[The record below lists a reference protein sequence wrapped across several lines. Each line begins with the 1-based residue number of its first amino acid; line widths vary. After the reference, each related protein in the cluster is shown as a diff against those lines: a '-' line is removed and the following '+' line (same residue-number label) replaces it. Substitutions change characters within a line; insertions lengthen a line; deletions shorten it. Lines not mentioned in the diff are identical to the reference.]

1 MNYDNDFGIKHLIS
15 IVRSQACQALP
26 MESFPKWWLHSG
38 GIPWI
43 IKQHFI
49 IVFPFTEGL
58 FNNVNLGGLGGLGH
72 L

>member
-1 MNYDNDFGIKHLIS
+1 MNYDNDFGIKQSIS

-26 MESFPKWWLHSG
+26 MESFQNDDYTVEGFHE
-38 GIPWI
+38 
-43 IKQHFI
+43 FI